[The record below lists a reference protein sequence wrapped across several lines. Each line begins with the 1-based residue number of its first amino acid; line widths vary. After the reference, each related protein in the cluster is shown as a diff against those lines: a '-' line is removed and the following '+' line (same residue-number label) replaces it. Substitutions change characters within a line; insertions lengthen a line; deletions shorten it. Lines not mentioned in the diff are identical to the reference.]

1 MRHFKKARRKPENQK
16 LVILVSLALAS
27 TLLTLLNTTQI
38 SL

>member
-16 LVILVSLALAS
+16 LVIPVRKALAS
-27 TLLTLLNTTQI
+27 TLLTLLNATQT